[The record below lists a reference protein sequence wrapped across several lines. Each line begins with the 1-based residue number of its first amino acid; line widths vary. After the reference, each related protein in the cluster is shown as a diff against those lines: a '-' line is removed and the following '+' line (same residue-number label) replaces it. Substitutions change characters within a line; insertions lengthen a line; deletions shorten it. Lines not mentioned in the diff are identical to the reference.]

1 MKQNK
6 LRKLAKTAQKK
17 ISKNIEQRLITELKT
32 VSSTLGT
39 GSKKLEKRI
48 IKGSKQ
54 LAKKL
59 SKEILVDKSALIA
72 AHQDAEAVKIPEAT
86 NAQ

>member
-39 GSKKLEKRI
+39 GSKKLEKQI

-72 AHQDAEAVKIPEAT
+72 AHQEAEAVKIPTAT

>member
-32 VSSTLGT
+32 VSGTLGT
-39 GSKKLEKRI
+39 GSEKLEKRI
-48 IKGSKQ
+48 VKGSKQ

-59 SKEILVDKSALIA
+59 SKEILIDKSALIA
-72 AHQDAEAVKIPEAT
+72 AHQEAKAAKVPAST